1 MIDQVKTYLLN
12 LQADIC
18 TQLEAADTEATFIQD
33 KWEKPDN
40 KGNGLTRVLT
50 NGKVFEQA
58 GVNYSIVHGNNMPA
72 SATALRPELAG
83 RSFTALGVS
92 LVIYPRN
99 PFCQLRMLMCVFS

>member
-1 MIDQVKTYLLN
+1 

-50 NGKVFEQA
+50 NGKVFEQ
-58 GVNYSIVHGNNMPA
+58 
-72 SATALRPELAG
+72 G
-83 RSFTALGVS
+83 RMS
-92 LVIYPRN
+92 
-99 PFCQLRMLMCVFS
+99 